1 MNEVFRV
8 DQLYAEDDKKNK
20 KKDWYDLLND
30 WYRNEINGFLFRI

>member
-20 KKDWYDLLND
+20 KKGWNDLYYDWC
-30 WYRNEINGFLFRI
+30 RNEINGFLFRV